1 MKTDLIKPNLT
12 RLGSILLILASM
24 FLISCVNV
32 DKGKS
37 DIFTDFQDVQ
47 TILEFSNE
55 TKEDISL
62 DISDSN
68 NILTFRLLR
77 YFLKG
82 DQKNSLIFSPYSLYS
97 AMILLYEGSEGAT
110 KKALKSFFYFDDFE
124 ETRRNYYI
132 LNSKL
137 LDYGSSSLVSINV
150 SNALVAN
157 NRFRLNPEY
166 SKILKDFYNAELF
179 SFDFIKEK
187 FDALKIV
194 NKFISD
200 STSGKINKV
209 VNENMISEETLLLL
223 VNVVYFKSKW
233 KYDFEKTQ
241 DEYFYLSPSNKFK
254 IPMMK
259 IEKFSGKRF
268 GYYEDDL
275 FQVLE
280 MPYEN
285 EDYSM
290 LIFLPRFGKQKIYEK
305 DQDGKILEKEVNFN
319 YTIYD
324 LNLSLDFFNY
334 VFDNIGYDSDFERI
348 WVPKFKINSN
358 LGFDNILKKLG
369 LKEVFCPIANFS
381 RISETPGVCV
391 SSILQ
396 VAFIEVNEKYTEAG
410 AATIISVIGSS
421 APSRIVKKVSFKA
434 DHPFVFFII
443 HRPTRTIL
451 FSGIFFGK

>member
-12 RLGSILLILASM
+12 RLGSILLIFVFI
-24 FLISCVNV
+24 FLMSCVKL

-37 DIFTDFQDVQ
+37 DISSDKDLQ
-47 TILEFSNE
+47 THLEFLNE
-55 TKEDISL
+55 TNEKIPL
-62 DISDSN
+62 NFSDSN

-82 DQKNSLIFSPYSLYS
+82 DQQNSLIFSPYSLYS

-110 KKALKSFFYFDDFE
+110 KKALQSFFYFDDFE

-137 LDYGSSSLVSINV
+137 LDYKDSSLLFIKV
-150 SNALVAN
+150 SNALVTN
-157 NRFRLNPEY
+157 NRFRLNPDY
-166 SKILKDFYNAELF
+166 SNILQEFYNAKLF
-179 SFDFIKEK
+179 SFDFINEK
-187 FDALKIV
+187 SKAIKII
-194 NKFISD
+194 NDFISD
-200 STSGKINKV
+200 STSGKISNV
-209 VNENMISEETLLLL
+209 VNENLLSKETLLLL
-223 VNVVYFKSKW
+223 VNVIYFKSKW
-233 KYDFEKTQ
+233 KYEFEKTQ
-241 DEYFYLSPSNKFK
+241 NEYFYLSPTNKFK

-259 IEKFSGKRF
+259 IEEFSGKRF

-275 FQVLE
+275 LQVLE
-280 MPYEN
+280 MPYED

-290 LIFLPRFGKQKIYEK
+290 LIFLPRFGKQKIYERYP
-305 DQDGKILEKEVNFN
+305 DGKILEKEVNFN
-319 YTIYD
+319 YTVYD

-334 VFDNIGYDSDFERI
+334 VLDNMDYRSDFERI

-358 LGFDNILKKLG
+358 LGFDNILKKMG

-381 RISETPGVCV
+381 RISETPGICV
-391 SSILQ
+391 SSISQ
-396 VAFIEVNEKYTEAG
+396 IAFIEVNEKYTEAG
-410 AATIISVIGSS
+410 AVTIISAFGSS
-421 APSRIVKKVSFKA
+421 APSRIIRNISFKA